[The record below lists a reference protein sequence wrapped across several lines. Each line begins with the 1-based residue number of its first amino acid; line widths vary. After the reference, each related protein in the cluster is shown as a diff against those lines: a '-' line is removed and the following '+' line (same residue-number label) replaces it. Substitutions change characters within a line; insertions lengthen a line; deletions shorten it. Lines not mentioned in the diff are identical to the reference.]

1 MKEYL
6 EKTLRQ
12 NVLMEETEYLNDKLP
27 LAFQGRYAFFM
38 VKTNGLSWIAIQ
50 PKCDVGLVTL
60 RKDRARIEK
69 LAGLNCAI
77 FFNTTTYY
85 IKQKLVEE
93 GIPFVL
99 KDKQVYLPF
108 IGILLSD
115 INEREIAPVHLISY
129 LTQKLIL
136 LQYMKNGLK

>member
-77 FFNTTTYY
+77 FFNVTTYY

-99 KDKQVYLPF
+99 KDKQV
-108 IGILLSD
+108 
-115 INEREIAPVHLISY
+115 HL
-129 LTQKLIL
+129 
-136 LQYMKNGLK
+136 